1 MAIYAI
7 GDLHGCHDQLRELL
21 AKLKFQAG
29 RDQLWLVGDVVNRGP
44 KSLETLRYVKK
55 LGDAAVCVLGN
66 HDLHLLA
73 AHAGARPTKPGSGL
87 RAILDAP
94 DREELVEWLRR
105 RPLLHH
111 DAALGYTMVH
121 AGLAPQWDLATA
133 TNCAREVE
141 QLLGAPDYRRLLHRM
156 YGDSPDCWSD
166 DLTSWARARVIIN
179 VLTRLRYCDAG
190 GRIDMQANGPPG
202 SQPAGLMPWFEAPDR
217 RNANLNILF
226 GHWSA
231 LGYYRAPG
239 IIAMDSSCAWGGALT
254 ALRLDAKRAAPVSVS
269 CEGLRG
275 RA

>member
-1 MAIYAI
+1 MATYAI

-21 AKLKFQAG
+21 VKLNFQPG
-29 RDQLWLVGDVVNRGP
+29 RDRLWLVGDLVNRGP
-44 KSLETLRYVKK
+44 KSLETMRYVKK

-73 AHAGARPTKPGSGL
+73 EHAGARPTKPGSSL

-94 DREELVEWLRR
+94 DREELVDWLRR
-105 RPLLHH
+105 LPLLHH

-121 AGLAPQWDLATA
+121 AGLPPQWDLTTA
-133 TNCAREVE
+133 KNCAREVE
-141 QLLGAPDYRRLLHRM
+141 QLLSGPDYRQLLHRM

-166 DLTSWARARVIIN
+166 ELTSWARARVIIN
-179 VLTRLRYCDAG
+179 MLTRLRYCDAR
-190 GRIDMQANGPPG
+190 GRIDLQSSGPPG
-202 SQPAGLMPWFEAPDR
+202 SQPAGVVPWFGAPGR
-217 RNANLNILF
+217 RSVDLNILF

-239 IIAMDSSCAWGGALT
+239 VIGLDSGCVWGGALT
-254 ALRLDAKRAAPVSVS
+254 ALRLDAKNAAPVSLS
-269 CEGLRG
+269 CEGFRK

>member
-73 AHAGARPTKPGSGL
+73 AHADARPTKPGSGL
-87 RAILDAP
+87 CAILDAP
-94 DREELVEWLRR
+94 DREDLVDWLRR
-105 RPLLHH
+105 LPLLHH

-121 AGLAPQWDLATA
+121 AGLVPQWDLATA

-141 QLLGAPDYRRLLHRM
+141 RLLGGPDYRQLLHRM
-156 YGDSPDCWSD
+156 YGDSPDRWSD
-166 DLTSWARARVIIN
+166 DLTSWARARVTIN
-179 VLTRLRYCDAG
+179 VLTRLRYCDAQG
-190 GRIDMQANGPPG
+190 GIDMQANGPPG
-202 SQPAGLMPWFEAPDR
+202 SQPAGLVPWFEAPGR
-217 RNANLNILF
+217 RSANLNILF

-239 IIAMDSSCAWGGALT
+239 IIGMDSSCVWGGALT
-254 ALRLDAKRAAPVSVS
+254 ALRLDAKNASHVSVS
-269 CEGLRG
+269 CEGLRR